1 MSAYRLSFEDFT
13 KGGKTGPLCK
23 DELSSASMF
32 RVVFKSNL
40 TQVLAEDLFCRIS
53 EIINHIK
60 EIELDVSANETK
72 IEMKRDILAART
84 MTSFRGSM
92 VMRKSEL
99 RRKSRKNSDLFTN
112 EHAAC

>member
-53 EIINHIK
+53 EIVDHIK
-60 EIELDVSANETK
+60 DIESDVAGNEDK
-72 IEMKRDILAART
+72 IDTNREILAARA

-92 VMRKSEL
+92 VMRKSEI